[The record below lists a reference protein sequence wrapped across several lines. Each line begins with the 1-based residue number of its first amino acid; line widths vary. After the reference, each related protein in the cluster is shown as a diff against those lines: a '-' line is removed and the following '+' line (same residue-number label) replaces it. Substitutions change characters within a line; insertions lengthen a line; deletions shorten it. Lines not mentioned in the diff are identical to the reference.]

1 MVGWFNLKDVHLVK
15 GLVGMSGATPVTD
28 ETFKEQVL
36 DSDVPVLVDFWA
48 PWCGPC
54 RMVAPV
60 VDEIAEQYDGQVKV
74 VKVNTDENPN
84 TATQYGIRSIPTLI
98 IFKGGQKVD
107 TVVGAV
113 PKTTLANTIEKYL

>member
-1 MVGWFNLKDVHLVK
+1 MT
-15 GLVGMSGATPVTD
+15 ATAVTD
-28 ETFKEQVL
+28 TTFKDEVI

-60 VDEIAEQYDGQVKV
+60 VEEIAEQYQGQVKV

-84 TATQYGIRSIPTLI
+84 VASQYGIRSIPTLM
-98 IFKGGQKVD
+98 IFKGGTRVD
-107 TVVGAV
+107 MVVGAV
-113 PKTTLANTIEKYL
+113 PKTTLANTLEKHL